1 MSIRCLASHAANEQI
16 SIHDMKTKNGNPKK
30 MRIITLEEHYATPAF
45 LESSGHHLRDQAG
58 KASNRSPEPTVTDR
72 LCDLGDLRI
81 EEMDAAGIDMQVLSL
96 TSPGVQQMEA
106 AEAVAI
112 AREQN
117 DYLADRVKHYPD
129 RFAGFAALPTPDP
142 DQAAKELER
151 TVRQYGFRGA
161 AIMGHTSGRYL
172 DDRFFWPI
180 LASAAALKVPIYIH
194 PTPPPQKVIEASY
207 TGNYAP
213 NVAVLLSTRAW
224 GWHIETGT
232 HSLRLVASGVFDR
245 YRDLQIVIGHL
256 GEAIPF
262 MLSRIDQRLP
272 RDQTHLERPTAAYFR
287 ENFSYTFSG
296 FNYLPAFLD
305 LLLQV
310 GVERILFSTDYP
322 YSSMQSARNFLEQ
335 LPVSPADKEKIGH
348 GNAERLLQI
357 QTK

>member
-1 MSIRCLASHAANEQI
+1 
-16 SIHDMKTKNGNPKK
+16 
-30 MRIITLEEHYATPAF
+30 MRTITLEEHYATPAF
-45 LESSGHHLRDQAG
+45 MEASKHHLKDPAG
-58 KASNRSPEPTVTDR
+58 KGSDRSAGPTLIDR

-81 EEMDAAGIDMQVLSL
+81 KEMDAADIDIQVLSL

-112 AREQN
+112 AHEQN

-129 RFAGFAALPTPDP
+129 RFTAFAALPTPVP
-142 DQAAKELER
+142 DQAAKELQR
-151 TVRQYGFRGA
+151 TVHEYGFKGGV
-161 AIMGHTSGRYL
+161 IMGHTRGRYL
-172 DDRFFWPI
+172 DDKFFWPI
-180 LASAAALKVPIYIH
+180 LESAVALGVPIYIH
-194 PTPPPQKVIEASY
+194 PTPPPQKVIEVSY
-207 TGNYAP
+207 TGDYPP
-213 NVAVLLSTRAW
+213 NVTELLSTRAW

-245 YRDLQIVIGHL
+245 YPDLQIVIGHL

-262 MLSRIDQRLP
+262 MLSRIDQRLS
-272 RDQTHLERPTAAYFR
+272 REQTHLERSTGAYFR

-310 GVERILFSTDYP
+310 GIERILFSADYP
-322 YSSMQSARNFLEQ
+322 YSSMQSARNFLDQ
-335 LPVSPADKEKIGH
+335 LPVSPADKERIAYA
-348 GNAERLLQI
+348 NAERLLQI